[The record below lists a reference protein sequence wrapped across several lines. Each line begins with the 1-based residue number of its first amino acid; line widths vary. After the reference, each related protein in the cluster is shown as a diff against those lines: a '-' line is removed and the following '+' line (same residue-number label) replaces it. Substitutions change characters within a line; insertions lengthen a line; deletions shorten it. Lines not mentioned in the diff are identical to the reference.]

1 MYTHTHPR
9 THTSTAQLPNFT
21 HCAPVQLIHIHQCT
35 HTRMHS
41 MHICIFHA
49 SSFLLSLYSY
59 NCIANIALSLSRCLP
74 VCHPEWFRL
83 LFACLQ
89 FPIDVNGR
97 RCGRAGE
104 RESAECVPYVKCTIN
119 SRRARCPAQCM
130 ATLPRR

>member
-1 MYTHTHPR
+1 MYTHTP
-9 THTSTAQLPNFT
+9 THTYIYCTVAKLHALCSSSIDT
-21 HCAPVQLIHIHQCT
+21 HSPMHT
-35 HTRMHS
+35 HTHAQ
-41 MHICIFHA
+41 HAHLHFPCIFF
-49 SSFLLSLYSY
+49 SSLSLYSY